1 MTDIQGTTLDG
12 IRYET
17 FASPSFTALICHM
30 AQGQAM
36 TAEKGAM
43 MYMHRTIELQTHTR
57 GGIMKSLKASVLGG
71 ESFFVNTYTATHG
84 HGDIAFVGPGM
95 GDIKPIEV
103 QNRGWIL
110 QKTAFLCS
118 STGVTIDTKWQGLRG
133 AFAEGSF
140 FMLYANGYGTCFVS
154 SFGAILEKQLAQG
167 EVLTVDNGH
176 LVAFPE
182 GMPFEIRRIGGL
194 KSTLLSGE
202 GLVVDLTGPGYVL
215 LQTRHIGSFAAQM
228 APYIG
233 QR

>member
-17 FASPSFTALICHM
+17 YASPSFTTLICHM
-30 AQGQAM
+30 AQNQAI

-57 GGIMKSLKASVLGG
+57 GGIMKSLKASMLGG
-71 ESFFVNTYTATHG
+71 ESFFVNTFTAVHG
-84 HGDIAFVGPGM
+84 HGDIAFVGPGL
-95 GDIKPIEV
+95 GDIKPIEI
-103 QNRGWIL
+103 QNRGYIV

-118 STGVTIDTKWQGLRG
+118 SVGVQLDTKWQGFKG

-140 FMLYANGYGTCFVS
+140 FMLYANGYGTLFVS
-154 SFGAILEKQLAQG
+154 SFGAIIEKQLQQG
-167 EVLTVDNGH
+167 EVLSVDNGH
-176 LVAFPE
+176 LVAWPE
-182 GMPFEIRRIGGL
+182 GMPYQVRRVGGM

-202 GLVVDLTGPGYVL
+202 GLVVDLTGPGLVL
-215 LQTRHIGSFAAQM
+215 LQSRNIAALAAQLVPFM
-228 APYIG
+228 Q